1 MTKDDVV
8 DGIFYQD
15 KEMRHM
21 YHCFPE
27 MVFVDATYKLNDLRM
42 PIYLFVVEDGNGET
56 EIVALWM
63 VAKEDEA
70 SIGGMAEIFKKHNP
84 NWIKM
89 TTIMAD
95 KDFVERD
102 VLKEKFPDTQVL
114 ICLFHV
120 LKTFRREITVDKLG
134 VTTAER
140 NLVLEIIQKMV
151 YAKNEDEYSI
161 LHSELA
167 ETNLKSVTEYFDT
180 NWHPIKEEW
189 VECLKSNNIT
199 FKNCTNNRIECI
211 NQKLKAV
218 ITKHSCLHQFFIQF
232 LEAVDSLRTERDHR
246 AVMLVQK
253 VPVNP
258 YKSGTPEYKYME
270 LLTPYALQFVV
281 KQLGFVSK
289 VNIVGQTD
297 DYFMVNCS
305 EGIVKVTAIKCT
317 CSFHKSMQLPCRHIF
332 AVRSHLTL
340 DLFSPELCGIRWSLA
355 YYCSSHRVLVTGD
368 DSGNNTAAEALTI
381 FQNPPSTHQVLSQH
395 EKYRKAYHVTQK
407 LASLASEAPMR
418 EFGEQLATLEKLF
431 ALWQNGSQAVVV
443 EASEFTGKKIKI
455 VELYV

>member
-63 VAKEDEA
+63 VAKENEA
-70 SIGGMAEIFKKHNP
+70 SISGMAEIFKKHNP
-84 NWIKM
+84 SWIKM
-89 TTIMAD
+89 TTVMAD

-120 LKTFRREITVDKLG
+120 LKTFRREITVEKLG

-140 NLVLEIIQKMV
+140 NLALEIIQKMV
-151 YAKNEDEYSI
+151 YAKNEDEYSV
-161 LHSELA
+161 LYSELA
-167 ETNLKSVTEYFDT
+167 ETNLKSVIEYFNT

-189 VECLKSNNIT
+189 VECLESNNIT
-199 FKNCTNNRIECI
+199 FQNRTNNRIECI

-253 VPVNP
+253 ISVNP
-258 YKSGTPEYKYME
+258 YQSGTPEYKYME

-289 VNIVGQTD
+289 VKIVDQAD

-305 EGIVKVTAIKCT
+305 EGIVKVTATKCT
-317 CSFHKSMQLPCRHIF
+317 CSFHKSMQLPCRYILQF
-332 AVRSHLTL
+332 V
-340 DLFSPELCGIRWSLA
+340 
-355 YYCSSHRVLVTGD
+355 
-368 DSGNNTAAEALTI
+368 
-381 FQNPPSTHQVLSQH
+381 
-395 EKYRKAYHVTQK
+395 HV
-407 LASLASEAPMR
+407 
-418 EFGEQLATLEKLF
+418 
-431 ALWQNGSQAVVV
+431 
-443 EASEFTGKKIKI
+443 
-455 VELYV
+455 